1 MMASPIHGSTRNRWR
16 FIIFEMLWCSKVKWE
31 KNKIT
36 FIPDNFK
43 AQYVVIKFW
52 KKNYIWRK
60 NTIKGGKRMFQT
72 IQAQSILGWATGIGR
87 TGRVGNV
94 GKATSF
100 YDDKVDRNLAADLVK
115 HSYRK
120 THEAILKY
128 VTL

>member
-1 MMASPIHGSTRNRWR
+1 MWKETRLEV
-16 FIIFEMLWCSKVKWE
+16 FIKIKNNNWNNIFH
-31 KNKIT
+31 
-36 FIPDNFK
+36 
-43 AQYVVIKFW
+43 
-52 KKNYIWRK
+52 
-60 NTIKGGKRMFQT
+60 NTT
-72 IQAQSILGWATGIGR
+72 LATGIGR

>member
-72 IQAQSILGWATGIGR
+72 IQVLILTVYR
-87 TGRVGNV
+87 Y
-94 GKATSF
+94 F
-100 YDDKVDRNLAADLVK
+100 DKDN
-115 HSYRK
+115 
-120 THEAILKY
+120 
-128 VTL
+128 

>member
-1 MMASPIHGSTRNRWR
+1 MKKILVEKCL
-16 FIIFEMLWCSKVKWE
+16 FIAISFIFLLQLWDVWTKTKYSKLYSY
-31 KNKIT
+31 NI
-36 FIPDNFK
+36 FH
-43 AQYVVIKFW
+43 
-52 KKNYIWRK
+52 
-60 NTIKGGKRMFQT
+60 NTT
-72 IQAQSILGWATGIGR
+72 LATGIGR